1 MGIFFCLQPGRLKES
16 AGNMSVKI
24 TKREKDALK
33 LLFFATQFK
42 GILPKEKKEY
52 IYPLNSWQ
60 CC

>member
-1 MGIFFCLQPGRLKES
+1 MGIFFCLQAGRLKES

-42 GILPKEKKEY
+42 VILPKEGKEY